1 MKRNESIENDK
12 IISHEIYI
20 KYKRIYIFY
29 SYENEITKYNYK
41 VFGCVDT
48 NFNGSNNNDI
58 KKINLTMKFNDY
70 INISIIDNNFNVQ
83 NSTLLMYP
91 KNMYIKN

>member
-1 MKRNESIENDK
+1 ML
-12 IISHEIYI
+12 
-20 KYKRIYIFY
+20 
-29 SYENEITKYNYK
+29 
-41 VFGCVDT
+41 GCVDA
-48 NFNGSNNNDI
+48 NFNESNNNNDI

-91 KNMYIKN
+91 KNMYKKN

>member
-1 MKRNESIENDK
+1 
-12 IISHEIYI
+12 
-20 KYKRIYIFY
+20 
-29 SYENEITKYNYK
+29 
-41 VFGCVDT
+41 
-48 NFNGSNNNDI
+48 
-58 KKINLTMKFNDY
+58 MKFNDY